1 MPEPKSAFDTLYP
14 YRLYEPE
21 EVLDPELMYT
31 VPEVARLLQG
41 LDPEVEL
48 GTDAEDRVVAWT
60 IPWLISHADDL
71 VINDPEGDE
80 PGYFGLASDE
90 RPADEIPA
98 DVEDVH
104 APDDTDDRH
113 APDGAE

>member
-1 MPEPKSAFDTLYP
+1 VPEPKSAFDTLYP

-21 EVLDPELMYT
+21 EVLDPDLMYT

-41 LDPEVEL
+41 IDPGTEL
-48 GTDAEDRVVAWT
+48 AADAEDRVIAWT
-60 IPWLISHADDL
+60 IPWLMAHADDL
-71 VINDPEGDE
+71 VINDPVGDE

-90 RPADEIPA
+90 GATEEIPD

-104 APDDTDDRH
+104 APD
-113 APDGAE
+113 GADQRPE